1 MVILYELINAN
12 LTILILIHFIEKSS
26 YNFIELILK
35 FLSFFPAHSLGALS
49 DAHFFS
55 SSFISSQFNHVCNEL
70 ILANIA
76 VSIGVHLFEEAL

>member
-35 FLSFFPAHSLGALS
+35 FLSSSLIDGKSL
-49 DAHFFS
+49 
-55 SSFISSQFNHVCNEL
+55 L
-70 ILANIA
+70 
-76 VSIGVHLFEEAL
+76 